1 MIVCGN
7 PVTKS
12 RPRTSNVLSEA
23 PLIAEPISNLI
34 CSAVRS
40 PINNLYLS
48 LTNLIISASITSPAI
63 FNDEL
68 VTMSPKDNT
77 AISVVP
83 PPISITI
90 FPVGLL
96 ISRPAPIAATFG
108 SSSINTFLAPHLS
121 ATSLIA
127 DFSIDV
133 IFDGQQ
139 IKIVGLAKIPFK
151 FNLLIK

>member
-1 MIVCGN
+1 
-7 PVTKS
+7 
-12 RPRTSNVLSEA
+12 
-23 PLIAEPISNLI
+23 
-34 CSAVRS
+34 
-40 PINNLYLS
+40 
-48 LTNLIISASITSPAI
+48 
-63 FNDEL
+63 
-68 VTMSPKDNT
+68 MSPKDNT

-151 FNLLIK
+151 FNLLIKWVNKISVILKSAITPSFNGLIAWTLPGVLPNISFASCPTANGFLVSSSIDTTEGSFTTIPSPLT